1 MTIVA
6 TNDQRI
12 REFLKPRKSFGPS
25 VVCTA
30 AEGTT
35 APVERAARAA
45 WFSTGMCDAWQN
57 SCNDAEADWNK
68 AVDAII
74 GLEDSN
80 E

>member
-1 MTIVA
+1 MTTVA

-12 REFLKPRKSFGPS
+12 REFLNPHKSTGTS
-25 VVCTA
+25 AVCTA
-30 AEGTT
+30 AEGST

-68 AVDAII
+68 AVIVVL
-74 GLEDSN
+74 GLDDSY